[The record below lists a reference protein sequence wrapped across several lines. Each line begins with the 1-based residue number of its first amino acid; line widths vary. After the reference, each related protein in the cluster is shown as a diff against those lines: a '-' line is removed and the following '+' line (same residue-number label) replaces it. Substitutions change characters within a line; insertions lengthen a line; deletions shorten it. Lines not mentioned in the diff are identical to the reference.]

1 MHTLQA
7 SSLGLASGQRI
18 SLTTTSF
25 RLLDRLPSMPCSHS
39 LNQNQLD
46 RSWSCE
52 PGPGNRKSMTQK
64 SSTIKDDG
72 GRRDSTEEKIINHH
86 QERGCRQHDR
96 WHLEGTPALQH
107 RHLGSF
113 EAGPSYPGVA
123 ALSRE
128 STPRSQPASTGP
140 MSFPAEEPLQG
151 SHEPNEAGCHA
162 RQPLPIPSLRSVMY
176 FHAFSLSRLSSLA
189 SLTSQPS
196 PLHTR

>member
-1 MHTLQA
+1 
-7 SSLGLASGQRI
+7 
-18 SLTTTSF
+18 
-25 RLLDRLPSMPCSHS
+25 
-39 LNQNQLD
+39 
-46 RSWSCE
+46 
-52 PGPGNRKSMTQK
+52 MTQK
-64 SSTIKDDG
+64 NSTIKDDG
-72 GRRDSTEEKIINHH
+72 GRRHGTEEKIINHQ

-113 EAGPSYPGVA
+113 GARLSCPGVA
-123 ALSRE
+123 ALSGE
-128 STPRSQPASTGP
+128 LTSRSQPASTGP

-151 SHEPNEAGCHA
+151 SHAPNEAGCHA